1 MCMNFLI
8 YIIWNNLDSNNIIEL
23 NQLLECK
30 IIIIINIYNS
40 LYFNNILINQFI
52 LGCIINFNL

>member
-30 IIIIINIYNS
+30 IIVIINIYNS